1 MNEVVLVEDSKSTI
15 LGKAVKVDNDY
26 VLVKMQAKLNDNLI
40 SSNDTDVLE
49 NSRIFP
55 KNQLQVYKLKKKF

>member
-55 KNQLQVYKLKKKF
+55 KNQLQVYK

>member
-26 VLVKMQAKLNDNLI
+26 VLVKMQAKLSDNLI

-55 KNQLQVYKLKKKF
+55 KNQLQVYI

>member
-55 KNQLQVYKLKKKF
+55 KNQLQV

>member
-1 MNEVVLVEDSKSTI
+1 LNEVVLVEDSKSTI

-26 VLVKMQAKLNDNLI
+26 VLVKMQAKLSDNLI

-55 KNQLQVYKLKKKF
+55 KNQLQVYI

>member
-1 MNEVVLVEDSKSTI
+1 LNEVVLVEDSKSTI

-55 KNQLQVYKLKKKF
+55 KNQLQVYK